1 MHVCFQCLYLQQY
14 IPILQKNKN
23 ILREYEKQLHISE
36 DYVLVCKTTWVIL
49 FHDWW

>member
-23 ILREYEKQLHISE
+23 ILLEYKKQVHISGE
-36 DYVLVCKTTWVIL
+36 YVLVCKTT
-49 FHDWW
+49 

>member
-1 MHVCFQCLYLQQY
+1 MHVCFQCSYLQQY

-36 DYVLVCKTTWVIL
+36 DCFSLQDNL
-49 FHDWW
+49 SHSFP